1 MEADHDQEPREGDD
15 RGTLIEP
22 LGPQH
27 LDDVARLH
35 CASLTGLLSSLGPQA
50 TRAFYA
56 GALKT
61 PLMVGFV
68 CTEGETLRGHVFG
81 STRPDRLRADVLR
94 ANRLQVLAGLCLGF
108 ARRPSALRLVLPSGH
123 GPDEGTYDPRQPELT
138 YLAVTSE
145 SRGAGIG
152 RQLVAA
158 FGEAMLHAGVP
169 AYELSVDDENHPAII
184 FYERLGFRLVG
195 RYSEFGIVHRR
206 YRLELGQG

>member
-1 MEADHDQEPREGDD
+1 MEADHVQEPREGED
-15 RGTLIEP
+15 RATLIEP

-56 GALKT
+56 GALKS

-108 ARRPSALRLVLPSGH
+108 ARRPSVLRLIFQGSH
-123 GPDEGTYDPRQPELT
+123 GPDEGIYDPRQPELT

-169 AYELSVDDENHPAII
+169 AYELSVDDENRPAII

>member
-1 MEADHDQEPREGDD
+1 MEADHVREPRKGED
-15 RGTLIEP
+15 RETLIEP
-22 LGPQH
+22 LGSQH
-27 LDDVARLH
+27 LDDVVRLH
-35 CASLTGLLSSLGPQA
+35 CASLTGLLSTLGSRA

-56 GALKT
+56 SALKT

-68 CTEGETLRGHVFG
+68 CTDGETLRGHVFG

-108 ARRPSALRLVLPSGH
+108 ARRPSALRLILQRGR
-123 GPDEGTYDPRQPELT
+123 PDEGAYDPRQPELT

-169 AYELSVDDENHPAII
+169 AYELSVDDENHPAIA